1 MGQWKRGRGKARG
14 RMRVMIVGAV
24 LAMVSISSAQAA
36 WKKKAAEKSLANSV
50 QAVAVQEENASTD
63 IQITTSTPA
72 TYSVY
77 LLLDPFRLM
86 VDIVDAGLAS
96 GVPATLPVQNGVIN
110 SIQTSLI
117 TAADGTIARIEIGLD
132 RKVEYEVDKQQNL
145 LTLRVFKAAAPSTEE
160 APPSEAKSEGGGTVY
175 VEGAGAAGE
184 SPLEWEAETI
194 QEAEP
199 AGEAAPPSATVPSTP
214 ALPVPT
220 GPAKKLLDIAVDPRS
235 DRTVVTIVTDGEVG
249 DYNAF
254 TLEKPA
260 RIVVDLW
267 KLGNLYPS
275 SRLQVN
281 SQGIKGIRLGQ
292 HPNKVRLVFDASGAT
307 LPSYSFQRA
316 QERLIVAFSSVVDVS
331 AAPSAEVPG
340 AFGEAIPPVP
350 TAPAAAGGETG
361 VAGEEAPS
369 WDEAAGWEEAPAAAP
384 PVPPL
389 EQPAPPPAAG
399 TRILL
404 VDFNWTDA
412 ASSVVIKSDKPVKYD
427 RVENP
432 TDRIVSLLI
441 HDAVLPKE
449 LERSLDTSE
458 FQSPVNMVSSFQST
472 TVPPEVNVTVSLN
485 NMVPSSVQQ
494 KGESLVIRFE
504 NTPGGLAAPEL
515 APFPTEGEAAITPT
529 PGAAAA
535 PQPPTRAPGAEEY
548 AGAPIYLDAKNM
560 DVLDALRLIAEVS
573 GLNIIT
579 ADNVKGRIT
588 LKLDNVPWDQA
599 LDIILETKGLGMVH
613 KGNIIRI
620 APIEQILAERS
631 AEIKQLEDMEKLK
644 PMKMKIV
651 PVNYGKATEIQARL
665 KSVLS
670 PRGKAE
676 VDRRTNS
683 IIIRDIEQKLDEA
696 EMLIAALDSPT
707 PQVLIEA
714 RIVEASV
721 GVSRQI
727 GVQWG
732 AHYNAG
738 PAYGTPTGLMF
749 PSSASVGGAVLGGV
763 PAGSASTGT
772 TGLSG
777 GGGAMGFS
785 FGSLTGVADLD
796 LVLQA
801 LETQDQAK
809 VISSPR
815 IMTLNNEKATI
826 EQGVTI
832 PYPPAASLGG
842 AAATWT
848 FVEASLRLEVEPHVS
863 ADRSIVLSVKV
874 SNNQPNLRVVSGGA
888 PSIDKKEAKTE
899 ILIKDGDTAVI
910 GGIYK
915 INKSS
920 PTTQVPYL
928 GKLPVIGYLFKS
940 RFYESRNDE
949 LLVFLTPRIIEATTP
964 AVMRGI

>member
-1 MGQWKRGRGKARG
+1 MRQWKRERGKARG
-14 RMRVMIVGAV
+14 RMGWMMVA
-24 LAMVSISSAQAA
+24 AMLMVASLSSAQAA
-36 WKKKAAEKSLANSV
+36 FRKKAAEKSLANSV
-50 QAVAVQEENASTD
+50 QAVTVQEQAASTD
-63 IQITTSTPA
+63 IQITTGTPA

-86 VDIVDAGLAS
+86 VDIVDAGLES

-110 SIQTSLI
+110 SIQTSSI

-132 RKVEYEVDKQQNL
+132 RKVEYEVNKEQNR
-145 LTLRVFKAAAPSTEE
+145 LTIQVPKEAAPSTEE
-160 APPSEAKSEGGGTVY
+160 TPPSEAKSEGGGTVY
-175 VEGAGAAGE
+175 VEGAGADDE
-184 SPLEWEAETI
+184 TPLEWEAETTP
-194 QEAEP
+194 EAEP
-199 AGEAAPPSATVPSTP
+199 APEAAPVPSTP

-220 GPAKKLLDIAVDPRS
+220 GPAKKLLDIAVDPRP
-235 DRTVVTIVTDGEVG
+235 DRTVVTMVTDGEVG

-275 SRLQVN
+275 SRLSIN
-281 SQGIKGIRLGQ
+281 SQGIKDIRLGQ
-292 HPNKVRLVFDASGAT
+292 HPSKVRLVFDASGAT

-316 QERLIVAFSSVVDVS
+316 QERLIVTFSSVVDVS
-331 AAPSAEVPG
+331 AAP
-340 AFGEAIPPVP
+340 
-350 TAPAAAGGETG
+350 TTAAGEGG

-369 WDEAAGWEEAPAAAP
+369 WDEAAGWEETPAGAPSAPATAP
-384 PVPPL
+384 
-389 EQPAPPPAAG
+389 EPAAG
-399 TRILL
+399 TRILS

-441 HDAVLPKE
+441 HDALLPKE

-472 TVPPEVNVTVSLN
+472 AAPPEVNVTVSLN

-494 KGESLVIRFE
+494 KGDSLVIRFE

-515 APFPTEGEAAITPT
+515 APFPAEGATAISPAPAAV
-529 PGAAAA
+529 AA
-535 PQPPTRAPGAEEY
+535 PKTPSRTPGAEEY
-548 AGAPIYLDAKNM
+548 EGAPIYLDAKNM

-599 LDIILETKGLGMVH
+599 LDIILESKGLGKVQ
-613 KGNIIRI
+613 KGNIMRI
-620 APIEQILAERS
+620 APMEQILSERQ
-631 AEIKQLEDMEKLK
+631 ATIRQIEDQEKLK
-644 PMKMKIV
+644 PLKMKIV
-651 PVNYGKATEIQARL
+651 PVNYGKAQDLSGRVKGI
-665 KSVLS
+665 LS
-670 PRGKAE
+670 PRGKVE
-676 VDRRTNS
+676 VDKRTNS

-696 EMLIAALDSPT
+696 EMLIASLDTPT

-721 GVSRQI
+721 GVTRQI

-732 AHYNAG
+732 AHFNVG
-738 PAYGTPTGLMF
+738 PDYGSPTGLVF

-763 PAGSASTGT
+763 PAGGGSTST
-772 TGLSG
+772 TGFSS
-777 GGGAMGFS
+777 GGGAMGLS

-796 LVLQA
+796 LILQA
-801 LETQDQAK
+801 LETQSQAK

-842 AAATWT
+842 AASTWT

-863 ADRSIVLSVKV
+863 ADKSIVLSVKV
-874 SNNQPNLRVVSGGA
+874 SNNQPNLQVVSGGA
-888 PSIDKKEAKTE
+888 PSIDKKEAQTE

-915 INKSS
+915 INKST
-920 PTTQVPYL
+920 PVTQVPFL

-940 RFYESRNDE
+940 RFFQTSNDE
-949 LLVFLTPRIIEATTP
+949 LLVFLTPRIIEAG
-964 AVMRGI
+964 AASAMKGI